1 MFYSIGRHYR
11 FGFDQSWF
19 SRKVSGRNVCGCG
32 GGGGQGGV
40 DVLPQKRCIFVWGEK
55 CAQEKV
61 MDIFVIVMCCKYCVQ
76 AVEPVW
82 YGF

>member
-1 MFYSIGRHYR
+1 M
-11 FGFDQSWF
+11 
-19 SRKVSGRNVCGCG
+19 CGCG

-61 MDIFVIVMCCKYCVQ
+61 MDIFVIVRCCKYCVPSCTSRQ
-76 AVEPVW
+76 W
-82 YGF
+82 SQYGMDSDKKKKVVFHSVGWRGWR